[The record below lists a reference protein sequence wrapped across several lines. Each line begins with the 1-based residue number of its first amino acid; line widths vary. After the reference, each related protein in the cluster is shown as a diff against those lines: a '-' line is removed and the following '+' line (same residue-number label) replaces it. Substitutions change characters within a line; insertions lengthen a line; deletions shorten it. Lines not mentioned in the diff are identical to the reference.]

1 MLYLNSKEKVLIQK
15 IEYGGIKMNNLKI
28 GIALIILG
36 NLLYIVNT
44 LVSNSSSSIG
54 DFTSGILL
62 GISIG
67 VNLIGIVLTV
77 ASSRSK

>member
-1 MLYLNSKEKVLIQK
+1 
-15 IEYGGIKMNNLKI
+15 MNNLKI

-54 DFTSGILL
+54 DFTNGILL

>member
-1 MLYLNSKEKVLIQK
+1 
-15 IEYGGIKMNNLKI
+15 MNNLKI
-28 GIALIILG
+28 GITLIILG

>member
-1 MLYLNSKEKVLIQK
+1 
-15 IEYGGIKMNNLKI
+15 MNNFKI

>member
-1 MLYLNSKEKVLIQK
+1 
-15 IEYGGIKMNNLKI
+15 MNNLKI

-77 ASSRSK
+77 VSSRSK

>member
-1 MLYLNSKEKVLIQK
+1 
-15 IEYGGIKMNNLKI
+15 MNNLKI

-44 LVSNSSSSIG
+44 FVSNSSSSIG

>member
-1 MLYLNSKEKVLIQK
+1 
-15 IEYGGIKMNNLKI
+15 MNNLKI